1 MLTAFQ
7 LRVARDILGL
17 GLREFGQY
25 LNVSRTTVFKW
36 EHQPNLNLIHTV
48 TKVKNVILIKP
59 FFEEHGIVFP
69 NENTISLKS
78 DIVPIPNTG
87 ALTRFQLRA
96 ARTAAHLTQEKLSE
110 DLMIPRIVLNYLE
123 RQKNLTYLNTTPKKV
138 DELLIK
144 NIFEKHGIVFP
155 NDFSISLKPKN

>member
-36 EHQPNLNLIHTV
+36 EHQPNLSWIHNV
-48 TKVKNVILIKP
+48 TKVKNVMLVKP
-59 FFEEHGIVFP
+59 FFEENGIVFP
-69 NENTISLKS
+69 NEHTISLKS
-78 DIVPIPNTG
+78 DIVPTPSTG
-87 ALTRFQLRA
+87 ALTRFQLRG

-110 DLMIPRIVLNYLE
+110 YLMIPRIVLNYLE

-144 NIFEKHGIVFP
+144 NIFEGYGIDFP
-155 NDFSISLKPKN
+155 NDFSISLRQKI